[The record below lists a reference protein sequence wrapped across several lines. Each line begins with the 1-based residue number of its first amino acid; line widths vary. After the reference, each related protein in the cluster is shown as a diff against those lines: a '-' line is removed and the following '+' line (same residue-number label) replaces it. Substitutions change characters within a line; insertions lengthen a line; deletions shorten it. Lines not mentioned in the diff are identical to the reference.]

1 MFKNNM
7 KRLIIVKTKSGKYM
21 TVKIECGIAHGL
33 SKKTESELIAQ
44 LGEGITDIV
53 FIENILTSSWDSEI
67 KSKKVFD
74 LFI

>member
-7 KRLIIVKTKSGKYM
+7 KRLIIVKTKSGKFM
-21 TVKIECGIAHGL
+21 TVKVECSIAHGL
-33 SKKTESELIAQ
+33 SKKTESELTAQ
-44 LGEGITDIV
+44 LGEGVTDIV
-53 FIENILTSSWDSEI
+53 FIENTLTCSWDSEV